1 MSGLHCINCPAYRVY
16 TGSTF
21 YSVQVV
27 HFTLFVQV
35 VLFKLAVQVVQF
47 TLYRLDSFQCTGCK
61 VYIVCIDSPAYDVG
75 TEIHRHSYT
84 ICKDYPADLFST
96 DCLAHIVHRI
106 N

>member
-27 HFTLFVQV
+27 
-35 VLFKLAVQVVQF
+35 QF
-47 TLYRLDSFQCTGCK
+47 TLYRLDSLQCTGCK

-84 ICKDYPADLFST
+84 MCNDHPADLFST
-96 DCLAHIVHRI
+96 DCLAHVVHRI

>member
-1 MSGLHCINCPAYRVY
+1 MPGLHCINCPAYRVY

-27 HFTLFVQV
+27 
-35 VLFKLAVQVVQF
+35 QF
-47 TLYRLDSFQCTGCK
+47 TLYRLDSLQCTGCK

-84 ICKDYPADLFST
+84 MCKDCPADLFST
-96 DCLAHIVHRI
+96 DCLAHIVRRI